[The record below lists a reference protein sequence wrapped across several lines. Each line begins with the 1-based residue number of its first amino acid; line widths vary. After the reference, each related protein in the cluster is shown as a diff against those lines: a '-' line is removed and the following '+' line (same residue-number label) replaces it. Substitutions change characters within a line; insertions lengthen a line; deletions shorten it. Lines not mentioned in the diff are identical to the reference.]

1 MRTSK
6 YNYMRENIKAIE
18 NINEVLN
25 IKIDDY
31 LYYFKD
37 DECKDR
43 EILING
49 VMEFMLEMRTQN
61 NLLKLAIETANK
73 TNKMFIGDVNKEE
86 LLKIRY

>member
-1 MRTSK
+1 MITSK
-6 YNYMRENIKAIE
+6 YNYMRENLKAIE

-31 LYYFKD
+31 LNYFKD

-43 EILING
+43 EILIKG
-49 VMEFMLEMRTQN
+49 VMEFMLEVRTQN
-61 NLLKLAIETANK
+61 NLLNLAISTANK
-73 TNKMFIGDVNKEE
+73 TNKMFVEDVNQEE